1 MERSKE
7 VEGGGEQLVLPHR
20 REEHTEEPPPLH
32 RDGAGKPPSLTKGGS
47 DQSFPSSAISGC
59 ANRNWVF
66 ARSVRDLASRATPA
80 MAARPGLMTPKLLC
94 KYVPPAWAPSYLS
107 PPRTYL
113 PFLANVPTPIS
124 KWELPPSLVPE
135 GFNVYIKRDDVTGIE
150 LSGNKVR
157 DRRDGGNGYNWW
169 WSRCAAE

>member
-1 MERSKE
+1 
-7 VEGGGEQLVLPHR
+7 
-20 REEHTEEPPPLH
+20 
-32 RDGAGKPPSLTKGGS
+32 
-47 DQSFPSSAISGC
+47 
-59 ANRNWVF
+59 
-66 ARSVRDLASRATPA
+66 

>member
-32 RDGAGKPPSLTKGGS
+32 RDGAGKPPSLTKAGPTQ
-47 DQSFPSSAISGC
+47 QSKLGFCSI
-59 ANRNWVF
+59 R
-66 ARSVRDLASRATPA
+66 RDLASRATPA
-80 MAARPGLMTPKLLC
+80 MAARPGLMTPKYLC